1 MFGWATPVPV
11 DPSHF
16 RAPRQMMALVA
27 LAGPMMNI
35 TLAFLAAHVF
45 RLPHIAPELAAA
57 VGIFIDLNLAL
68 AIFNLF
74 PLPPL
79 DGGRIAVGLLPLRL
93 AKLWAG
99 LEPYGIVFVLLLIA
113 VPPVLRTQG
122 IDIDPLGS
130 VLGPA
135 MVRLQDGIFWLA
147 GVPNGAV

>member
-1 MFGWATPVPV
+1 MT
-11 DPSHF
+11 
-16 RAPRQMMALVA
+16 QL
-27 LAGPMMNI
+27 L
-35 TLAFLAAHVF
+35 L
-45 RLPHIAPELAAA
+45 ELAVIVPMAA
-57 VGIFIDLNLAL
+57 VAIILHELAHGYAALAL